1 METQSPPKYFSI
13 TLNFRQLTSIY
24 LFAVSV
30 LQAVSKMVTRF
41 ERPFVLFAPQ
51 VYSSFKLRN
60 PETNEDEEFFIQD
73 MPEDRF
79 EEGARFMVKYY
90 TKHETFLNAHKAPEE
105 AFMDFYRFVFKQ
117 KIALAC
123 FKMDNNE
130 LVAIN
135 MLSVKSKGR
144 DTSFKVSQLMN
155 STSCLN
161 NQFMPLE

>member
-1 METQSPPKYFSI
+1 
-13 TLNFRQLTSIY
+13 
-24 LFAVSV
+24 
-30 LQAVSKMVTRF
+30 MVTRF
-41 ERPFVLFAPQ
+41 ERPVVLFAPQ

-60 PETNEDEEFFIQD
+60 KETDEDDEFFIQD

-90 TKHETFLNAHKAPEE
+90 TKHETFLKAHPAPEE

-123 FKMDNNE
+123 FRMDNNE

-144 DTSFKVSQLMN
+144 DTSFKVSRSMN
-155 STSCLN
+155 LTLCLD
-161 NQFMPLE
+161 NQFVSIE